1 MEITVD
7 RAFFDRQVARATQG
21 DVAAAFDLGVAYSTG
36 TRGAALDLIAAHQ
49 WFNLAAAWGHED
61 APGARSDVAEDMTAR
76 EIATAQKLARGILAQ
91 TQRRAA

>member
-1 MEITVD
+1 MELTVE

-21 DVAAAFDLGVAYSTG
+21 DVTAAFDLGVAYSTG

-61 APGARSDVAEDMTAR
+61 APAARSEVAEDMTAR

-91 TQRRAA
+91 MQRRAA